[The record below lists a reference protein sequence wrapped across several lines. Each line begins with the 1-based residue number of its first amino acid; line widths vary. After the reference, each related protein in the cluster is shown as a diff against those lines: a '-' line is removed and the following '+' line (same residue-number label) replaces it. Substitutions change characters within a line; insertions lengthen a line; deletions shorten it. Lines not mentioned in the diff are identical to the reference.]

1 MEGSVRALLR
11 GRAQPCSAAERP
23 EQARG
28 ETRATPEESGAGG
41 SLDDI
46 KGSPRGCRGIP
57 KQMKSLTGCWVS
69 ELGEEPWGCPF
80 GPDFREAPEE
90 EREKETGS

>member
-11 GRAQPCSAAERP
+11 GRAQPCGAAERP

-28 ETRATPEESGAGG
+28 ETRATPDESGAGG

-57 KQMKSLTGCWVS
+57 K
-69 ELGEEPWGCPF
+69 
-80 GPDFREAPEE
+80 
-90 EREKETGS
+90 

>member
-11 GRAQPCSAAERP
+11 GRAQPCSAAKWP

-28 ETRATPEESGAGG
+28 ETRTTPEESGADG

-46 KGSPRGCRGIP
+46 EGSPRG
-57 KQMKSLTGCWVS
+57 
-69 ELGEEPWGCPF
+69 
-80 GPDFREAPEE
+80 
-90 EREKETGS
+90 

>member
-11 GRAQPCSAAERP
+11 GRAQPCGAAKRP

-28 ETRATPEESGAGG
+28 ETRALPEESGAGG

-46 KGSPRGCRGIP
+46 EGSPRGRRGIP
-57 KQMKSLTGCWVS
+57 K
-69 ELGEEPWGCPF
+69 
-80 GPDFREAPEE
+80 
-90 EREKETGS
+90 